1 MPIVGKPFV
10 LGGGGSKNIEFE
22 STDAIL
28 RVLVQAGTKSV
39 ITKGNIIKRA
49 NVIFNY
55 DLDTSKDYHYFII
68 NSSLFDSNNSW
79 TIRLDNNGEIRTENI
94 IIDNP
99 YEYTVQVDYSL
110 PAGYTKVDYVGYTA
124 VNAVNTY
131 YFTVPNPFAGFT
143 FADRFKITSEHYWQA
158 QETDYQGPYGN
169 YSATNTFSLPTTIM
183 RGASSSG
190 YVEHSIGY
198 TSSTTSG
205 VTIRNISNYRERH
218 KYVFEGIGQDAN
230 SDVLPDWT
238 FDNKYVDYDNTLFGA
253 EFDKDTRTIRYYPLT
268 GVEHDHDNGLGINI
282 PFISGVTYTC
292 SFTLTTSI
300 KAWISFR
307 RSDDWGALLG
317 SVDNKWTGIGSG
329 TYSFSFTPTEDI
341 EYGKLIIYT
350 AGTPWDASENTGFVE
365 AIISNL
371 SVTASSS
378 NLIVMSSYDDGEV
391 VDNHFGHLSSLSYM
405 DTNAS
410 TTFCIGQVSNM
421 SGIRNFSARMYGITI
436 DISGQSVLNLV
447 PCRRDS
453 DSASGF
459 YDTVG
464 RQFHVLNING

>member
-10 LGGGGSKNIEFE
+10 LGGGGSKNIDFE

-99 YEYTVQVDYSL
+99 YEYTVEIDYTL
-110 PAGYTKVDYVGYTA
+110 PVGYTKVDYVGYTG
-124 VNAVNTY
+124 VSAVNTY

-143 FADRFKITSEHYWQA
+143 FADRFKITSDHYWQA
-158 QETDYQGPYGN
+158 QATDYQGPYGN

-183 RGASSSG
+183 RGTSSG

-198 TSSTTSG
+198 TSSSTSG

-230 SDVLPDWT
+230 SDIIPAWA
-238 FDNKYVDYDNTLFGA
+238 FNSNHVDYDPELFGA
-253 EFDKDTRTIRYYPLT
+253 DFDEDTRTIHYYPLT
-268 GVEHDHDNGLGINI
+268 GVEHDHDDGLMIDI

-292 SFTLTTSI
+292 SFTLNAPN
-300 KAWISFR
+300 KAWVCFR
-307 RSDDWGALLG
+307 RSDDWSQLLAA
-317 SVDNKWTGIGSG
+317 VDGWNMIGSG
-329 TYSFSFTPTEDI
+329 TYSFTYTPSGDR
-341 EYGKLIIYT
+341 EYGKLGFYT
-350 AGTPWDASENTGFVE
+350 GQTWWDEPSFNEIT
-365 AIISNL
+365 ISNL

-391 VDNHFGHLSSLSYM
+391 VDDHFGHLSSLSYM
-405 DTNAS
+405 DTDAS
-410 TTFCIGQVSNM
+410 STFCIGQVGNL
-421 SGIRNFSARMYGITI
+421 SGIRNFSARMYGMSI
-436 DISGQSVLNLV
+436 DINDQTVLNLI
-447 PCRRDS
+447 PCQRDS
-453 DSASGF
+453 DSELGF

-464 RQFHVLNING
+464 EQFHALDING